1 MSELVCR
8 LSDRRERLPL
18 RLALRPRG
26 KRRIGHRRAAA
37 QVPLDVGDRLG
48 AELVVAEPP
57 LPGSFSSEAF
67 FPVASIVLEE
77 PAAGEASL
85 MDFLHASNEGQ
96 R

>member
-8 LSDRRERLPL
+8 LSDRPERLPL

-37 QVPLDVGDRLG
+37 QVPLDIGGRLG

-67 FPVASIVLEE
+67 FPVASIVLAE
-77 PAAGEASL
+77 PSVRAAAAS
-85 MDFLHASNEGQ
+85 ACWS
-96 R
+96 